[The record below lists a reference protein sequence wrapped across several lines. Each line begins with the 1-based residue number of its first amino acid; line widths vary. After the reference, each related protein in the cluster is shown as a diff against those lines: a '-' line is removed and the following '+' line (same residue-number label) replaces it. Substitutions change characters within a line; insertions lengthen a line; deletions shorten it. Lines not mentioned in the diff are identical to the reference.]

1 MPKFLTF
8 GWSPKNDFR
17 LKTMTPE
24 SWARRKREFAR
35 NQQLVGFMHKAGVGI
50 IAGTDMLNPWIFP
63 GWSLHDELAFYVG
76 AGLTP
81 AEALRTAT
89 VNPARYLG
97 LSDSTGT
104 IARGKWADLV
114 LLDANPLADIRNT
127 ARVSA
132 VVADGRLVT
141 TERRQAMLDE
151 VKRLVKPAAPR
162 KP

>member
-1 MPKFLTF
+1 MVT
-8 GWSPKNDFR
+8 
-17 LKTMTPE
+17 
-24 SWARRKREFAR
+24 
-35 NQQLVGFMHKAGVGI
+35 
-50 IAGTDMLNPWIFP
+50 
-63 GWSLHDELAFYVG
+63 HDELAFYVG